1 MLTVRGALVY
11 ALTLDLLDPRGVAA
25 LSEVV
30 LRVLVEGEAKELTV
44 DDRLGVVEGVPIGG
58 HVADHLGAG
67 RREVAVD
74 LLNGVAE
81 VVAVGARVTQAEDSH
96 GLAAKVKAVDLLKEV
111 IPGSGRALLVGAGV
125 PGGGADNEGVVLRQG
140 VGPVHLRDVLGL
152 SAQGLGD
159 QPGDLLGLARD
170 GPEEHAHG
178 VRAHEPAPRRRPRA
192 RARARRPP
200 RDRRHLASPPLSRPL
215 RAS

>member
-1 MLTVRGALVY
+1 MLTVRGALVH

-96 GLAAKVKAVDLLKEV
+96 GLPPRSRPSISSKRSSQAVDV
-111 IPGSGRALLVGAGV
+111 RCSSAPVFQVGAPTTRESYSARASAPSTSEMSWASV
-125 PGGGADNEGVVLRQG
+125 PRASAISPATSSVLPETVPKNTPTASARTS
-140 VGPVHLRDVLGL
+140 PRPAAARAPARAPAARLATAAISPRRL
-152 SAQGLGD
+152 S
-159 QPGDLLGLARD
+159 LARS
-170 GPEEHAHG
+170 
-178 VRAHEPAPRRRPRA
+178 EPQ
-192 RARARRPP
+192 
-200 RDRRHLASPPLSRPL
+200 
-215 RAS
+215 

>member
-1 MLTVRGALVY
+1 MLTVRGALVH

-140 VGPVHLRDVLGL
+140 VGPVHL
-152 SAQGLGD
+152 
-159 QPGDLLGLARD
+159 LGLARD